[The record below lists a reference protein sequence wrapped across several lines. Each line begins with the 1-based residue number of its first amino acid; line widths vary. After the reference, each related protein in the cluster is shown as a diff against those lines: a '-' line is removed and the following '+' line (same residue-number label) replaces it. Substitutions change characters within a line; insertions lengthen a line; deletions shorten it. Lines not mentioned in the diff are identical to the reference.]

1 MTPKTY
7 QRLSLA
13 SLATIAVCLS
23 FIVAVEYVVP
33 VAADWY
39 FRDDYRNLA
48 AECDQAM
55 HDEVALRPGT
65 SGASKHPALSLSA
78 DVALLVCHDYDKLRK
93 RLLAFGVSEQT
104 LALRGVEA
112 IENERIPVSRMAD
125 PHRMER
131 F

>member
-1 MTPKTY
+1 MTPKVRQGIT
-7 QRLSLA
+7 LA
-13 SLATIAVCLS
+13 SLAVIAVCL
-23 FIVAVEYVVP
+23 FIIVMMEYVAP
-33 VAADWY
+33 MLADWY
-39 FRDDYRNLA
+39 FQDEYRQLA
-48 AECDQAM
+48 AECDRAM

-65 SGASKHPALSLSA
+65 AGAAKHPVLPLSA
-78 DVALLVCHDYDKLRK
+78 DVALAVCHDYDKLRK

-112 IENERIPVSRMAD
+112 IENERIPVSRMVS

>member
-1 MTPKTY
+1 MTPQTY

-13 SLATIAVCLS
+13 SLVIIAVSLS
-23 FIVAVEYVVP
+23 VIVTVEYVVP
-33 VAADWY
+33 VSADWY
-39 FRDDYRNLA
+39 FQDEYRKLA

-65 SGASKHPALSLSA
+65 AGAAKHPTLSLSA
-78 DVALLVCHDYDKLRK
+78 DVELVVCHDYDKLRK
-93 RLLAFGVSEQT
+93 RMLAFGVSEQT
-104 LALRGVEA
+104 LALHGVEA

>member
-7 QRLSLA
+7 QRLTLA
-13 SLATIAVCLS
+13 SLTIIAVCL
-23 FIVAVEYVVP
+23 FVIVTVEYIVP
-33 VAADWY
+33 VLADWY
-39 FRDDYRNLA
+39 FQDEYRKLA

-55 HDEVALRPGT
+55 HDEAALRPGT
-65 SGASKHPALSLSA
+65 PGAAKHPALSLSA
-78 DVALLVCHDYDKLRK
+78 DVALVVCHDYDKLRK

-104 LALRGVEA
+104 LALHGVEA
-112 IENERIPVSRMAD
+112 IENERIPVSRMVI